1 MFSIGFVKEKSNY
14 LQRLLTATQANHN
27 DLLRNSQDRKTTLVE
42 AV

>member
-14 LQRLLTATQANHN
+14 SASTQANHN
-27 DLLRNSQDRKTTLVE
+27 DLLRNPQDRKTTWVE